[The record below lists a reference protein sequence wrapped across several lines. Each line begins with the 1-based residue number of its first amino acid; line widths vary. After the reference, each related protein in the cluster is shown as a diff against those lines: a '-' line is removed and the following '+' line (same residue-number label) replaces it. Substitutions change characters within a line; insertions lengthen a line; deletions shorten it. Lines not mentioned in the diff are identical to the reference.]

1 MEWYASSRRHL
12 WLFSRVACAIWKE
25 AGAIRAL
32 LKDNCLATYHIG
44 STSIPGMKAKPIN
57 DIMPVVQNLEEVEA
71 LIPEFEKLGYEFR
84 GEWGLPGRC
93 FFRKEDDARTHYVHI
108 YQVDNHYE
116 IKRHLAFPIIL
127 LFANSSS

>member
-1 MEWYASSRRHL
+1 M
-12 WLFSRVACAIWKE
+12 
-25 AGAIRAL
+25 
-32 LKDNCLATYHIG
+32 KDNCLATYHIG

-84 GEWGLPGRC
+84 GEWGLPGRY

-116 IKRHLAFPIIL
+116 IKRHLAFPKEYAL
-127 LFANSSS
+127 LKESLALQDPYDLVSYDARKDPLIK